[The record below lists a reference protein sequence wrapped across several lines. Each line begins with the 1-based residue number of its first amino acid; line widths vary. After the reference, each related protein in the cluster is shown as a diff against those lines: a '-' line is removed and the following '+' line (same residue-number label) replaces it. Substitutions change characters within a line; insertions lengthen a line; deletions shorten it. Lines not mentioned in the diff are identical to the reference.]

1 MSEHTGF
8 IGRRQWCRVAAACQ
22 RGSTLTE
29 VLVTVAIVTLGFAAT
44 VDLQTT
50 ALRMNHAAYLRTQ
63 AVALSGQILDS
74 MRANRS
80 AASDGEYDRG
90 FGDAP
95 PAAGVAT
102 TPARRDLR
110 AWLVNI
116 ENALRPYEAS
126 AAISRNQNRFVVSIR
141 WQERSSS
148 RLPGVNEP
156 EVVQFD
162 TVAEL

>member
-1 MSEHTGF
+1 MNEHAGA
-8 IGRRQWCRVAAACQ
+8 IGGASRQRVGAAGQ

-50 ALRMNHAAYLRTQ
+50 ALRLNHSAYLRTQ
-63 AVALSGQILDS
+63 AVVLSNQILDS
-74 MRANRS
+74 MRANRT
-80 AASDGEYDRG
+80 AASDGAYDRD

-95 PAAGVAT
+95 PSPEAAA

-110 AWLVNI
+110 IWLMNV
-116 ENALRPYEAS
+116 ENMLRPYEGS
-126 AAISRNQNRFVVSIR
+126 AAIGRVQNRFVISIR
-141 WQERSSS
+141 WQERGTS
-148 RLPGVNEP
+148 RLPGTVEP
-156 EVVQFD
+156 EVVRFD

>member
-1 MSEHTGF
+1 MNEHAGLP
-8 IGRRQWCRVAAACQ
+8 GRADGHKAVAAGQ

-50 ALRMNHAAYLRTQ
+50 ALRLNHSAYLRTQ
-63 AVALSGQILDS
+63 AVVLSSQILDS
-74 MRANRS
+74 MRANRT

-95 PAAGVAT
+95 PAADAAM

-110 AWLVNI
+110 AWLMNV
-116 ENALRPYEAS
+116 ENRLRPYQGA
-126 AAISRNQNRFVVSIR
+126 AAISRFQNRFVISIR
-141 WQERSSS
+141 WQERGTS
-148 RLPGVNEP
+148 RLPGTAEP